1 MDKFWLL
8 VLLFL
13 LSVHPSGVQAE
24 RLVVDQSG
32 GGDFST
38 IRKAVNAADA
48 GDEIL
53 VSPGYYKEGVI
64 PILRPLALTGSPGQ
78 ATLEGGFVVEASGS
92 SVSGFEIRG
101 FGSGVAVEL
110 KSHQTTLEGCTI

>member
-78 ATLEGGFVVEASGS
+78 ATLEGGLWWRLPAPPSQAS
-92 SVSGFEIRG
+92 R
-101 FGSGVAVEL
+101 FGASAPA
-110 KSHQTTLEGCTI
+110 SRWS